1 MNDINKM
8 RLGVL
13 RELKNVHKFLDNM
26 ERSVKTRNPEAIQ
39 RAYMFLVHLVR
50 EMNEGCLTPD
60 NVALDVQI
68 AQLLQEVS
76 EQKPRDFTPIL
87 AHEIPFSYDANF
99 LSENTLRFYVD
110 GYELDVQDP
119 TFFMDEEEY
128 TEIKQTLDEMLSTYA
143 DLPMAKPR

>member
-1 MNDINKM
+1 M

-60 NVALDVQI
+60 NVALDVQL
-68 AQLLQEVS
+68 AQILQEVS
-76 EQKPRDFTPIL
+76 E
-87 AHEIPFSYDANF
+87 
-99 LSENTLRFYVD
+99 
-110 GYELDVQDP
+110 
-119 TFFMDEEEY
+119 
-128 TEIKQTLDEMLSTYA
+128 
-143 DLPMAKPR
+143 

>member
-1 MNDINKM
+1 M

-50 EMNEGCLTPD
+50 EMNDGCLTPD
-60 NVALDVQI
+60 NVALDVEL

-76 EQKPRDFTPIL
+76 E
-87 AHEIPFSYDANF
+87 
-99 LSENTLRFYVD
+99 
-110 GYELDVQDP
+110 
-119 TFFMDEEEY
+119 
-128 TEIKQTLDEMLSTYA
+128 
-143 DLPMAKPR
+143 